1 MARDP
6 LHVEVSADRELHGAV
21 LADRLASQIG
31 QGRVRGP
38 RGGYEGVAADADA
51 ADGRLVGRR
60 ELVLEGA
67 PVARVDQPAGE
78 HEHAA
83 GGQVQPAQRGPV
95 HQVGLVRRG
104 RELEVGAGH
113 DENRR
118 RREQRGEHPVVG
130 PIGCGQRGRGG
141 ARALSGGGLGSWR
154 RWGVL
159 EWGELERLALL
170 RLALLRFRLE
180 LSVGRYG
187 GSCVRHVAVEVQEGA
202 VVQMGGRELL
212 GRLASPSWGSG
223 RRLARRRA
231 LRLEL
236 ARQRLLGRLP

>member
-118 RREQRGEHPVVG
+118 RR
-130 PIGCGQRGRGG
+130 
-141 ARALSGGGLGSWR
+141 
-154 RWGVL
+154 
-159 EWGELERLALL
+159 
-170 RLALLRFRLE
+170 
-180 LSVGRYG
+180 
-187 GSCVRHVAVEVQEGA
+187 
-202 VVQMGGRELL
+202 
-212 GRLASPSWGSG
+212 
-223 RRLARRRA
+223 A